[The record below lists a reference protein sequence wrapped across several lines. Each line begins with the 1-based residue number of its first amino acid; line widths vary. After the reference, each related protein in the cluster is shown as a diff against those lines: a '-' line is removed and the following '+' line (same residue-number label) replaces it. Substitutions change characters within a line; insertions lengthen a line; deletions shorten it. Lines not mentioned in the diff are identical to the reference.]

1 MPSWTRRPPNA
12 RAEQAKRGRHVSVEP
27 APDGMSWL
35 SANLPA
41 EDTHA
46 CYTRIDTLA
55 RGLRTATEPRTMHQ
69 LRADVLR
76 DLILGKPNTGGGTT
90 TTVYVTATAETLLGL
105 SALPGDLRGYGPLP
119 AERVRDLAHTLQAR
133 WIGVLI
139 DHEGHPQAMA
149 TDSYRFRGRLADY
162 IRLRDNTCT
171 HPACN
176 QPADKC
182 DIDHVIPWP
191 RGQTTTDN
199 ASTECRRH
207 HRKKHETDWTIHRN
221 NNTTTWTNPTGR
233 QHHNTPTPLPTN
245 THDPPPF

>member
-1 MPSWTRRPPNA
+1 
-12 RAEQAKRGRHVSVEP
+12 
-27 APDGMSWL
+27 
-35 SANLPA
+35 
-41 EDTHA
+41 
-46 CYTRIDTLA
+46 
-55 RGLRTATEPRTMHQ
+55 
-69 LRADVLR
+69 
-76 DLILGKPNTGGGTT
+76 
-90 TTVYVTATAETLLGL
+90 
-105 SALPGDLRGYGPLP
+105 
-119 AERVRDLAHTLQAR
+119 
-133 WIGVLI
+133 
-139 DHEGHPQAMA
+139 
-149 TDSYRFRGRLADY
+149 RLADY

-191 RGQTTTDN
+191 QGQTTTDN